1 MKRRI
6 LKIATNLPLIVAVS
20 FVARLIFAID
30 QARKMPAN
38 LVGLVPFLNETG
50 NIALSLAQGHGFSS
64 PWWQETGPTAWLTPV
79 YPWMVSIAYRIFGI
93 HTPHAFY
100 AVVLLNII
108 FSAATCVPI
117 YFIAKRIAGVGAGSG
132 AAWLWAVFPNAILI
146 PYEWIWD
153 TSLSALTMATILWAT
168 LELTD
173 RQRSRDWILYG
184 TAWGL
189 ALMINPWLGS
199 MLPVLLGWAAYRG
212 MRNGD
217 LRLMRPLFALGIAIL
232 CCVPWTVRNYI
243 AFHKFVPLRS
253 NFPLELWLGNNE
265 NFDENSQIV
274 PAADPTKE
282 EIRKYIRMGESAFMA
297 EKWRSATLFIRTH
310 PRLEAALWERRLVA
324 TWTGEERPL
333 ESFQDTESSLVR
345 VVLVT
350 NFLIAVGALL
360 GIVVLIRRRS
370 IYAFPIAMFPILYPL
385 VYYATHTSLR
395 YRHPID
401 PVLLILVTLG
411 VAALCNPRHRAS
423 APNPS
428 SAW

>member
-1 MKRRI
+1 M
-6 LKIATNLPLIVAVS
+6 PLIVAVS

-100 AVVLLNII
+100 ALVLLNII

-282 EIRKYIRMGESAFMA
+282 EIRKYVRMGESAFMA

-310 PRLEAALWERRLVA
+310 PRLEAALWGCRFVA

-411 VAALCNPRHRAS
+411 VAALCNPRPRAS
-423 APNPS
+423 ALNPS